1 MPGPSRLST
10 VIASNNSAA
19 PVNPRQRRPPA
30 TGPRRLLAAANK
42 PDRVTNNISTGI
54 RSDAVSRHRPS
65 GESHMQRTYHAPIRP
80 SGVTWRA

>member
-1 MPGPSRLST
+1 
-10 VIASNNSAA
+10 
-19 PVNPRQRRPPA
+19 VNQRRPSEPAAASATA
-30 TGPRRLLAAANK
+30 TGPRPLLAAANK

-65 GESHMQRTYHAPIRP
+65 GQSHIQRTYHAPIRP